1 MTNASTR
8 GPWLVPALVGL
19 VAAAGG
25 LAAGWF
31 LRGGTAR
38 PEAPARALER
48 ETSDAV
54 TREEIEGLRRDL
66 LARLDEL
73 ARMRASITPASAD
86 ADEQVIELGRRIDAL
101 ESRVALA
108 RQKDLGGPTGE
119 LWTPPKGPGSGS
131 IDAIVERIQASY
143 RGEHAL
149 PEGESLS
156 TQLRKEHEL
165 WTFEDVVRAYGAP
178 RRWRLRES
186 AWLLFYGCFE
196 VEGSDQQKSIRFRL
210 RGGYLSDV
218 EDEGCEP

>member
-1 MTNASTR
+1 MDPRNDRTRHWLTASLATAIA
-8 GPWLVPALVGL
+8 VALGASL
-19 VAAAGG
+19 
-25 LAAGWF
+25 GWW
-31 LRGGTAR
+31 LRGGTTQAASL
-38 PEAPARALER
+38 PPAPA
-48 ETSDAV
+48 TGV
-54 TREEIEGLRRDL
+54 TREEIEGLKRDL

-73 ARMRASITPASAD
+73 TRVRASITPASAD
-86 ADEQVIELGRRIDAL
+86 ADDQVIELGRRIEAL

-186 AWLLFYGCFE
+186 AWLLFYGCFD

-218 EDEGCEP
+218 EEEGCEP